1 MRQIPKIFIL
11 ISKKI
16 FFHID
21 FEIKSQKEEMKMKA
35 ENYTE
40 RDSQFYP
47 TPKSLLDKNCK
58 GFGWKKKIKTVLE
71 PSAEKGDI
79 TDYVKEKI
87 KRILY
92 QVLLQKE
99 TNIFKICCRKIQ
111 NFAILAI

>member
-1 MRQIPKIFIL
+1 
-11 ISKKI
+11 
-16 FFHID
+16 
-21 FEIKSQKEEMKMKA
+21 MKA

-40 RDSQFYP
+40 RNSQFYP
-47 TPKSLLDKNCK
+47 TPKSLLDKICK
-58 GFGWKKKIKTVLE
+58 GFDWKKKIKMVLE
-71 PSAEKGDI
+71 SSTGKGDI